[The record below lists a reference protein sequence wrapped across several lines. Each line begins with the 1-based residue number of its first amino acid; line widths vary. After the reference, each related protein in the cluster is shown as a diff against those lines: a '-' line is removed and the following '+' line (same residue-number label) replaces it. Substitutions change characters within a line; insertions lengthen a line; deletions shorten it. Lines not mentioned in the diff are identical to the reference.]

1 MDWVGRQIGDF
12 RLVRLIG
19 EGAFGRVYEAE
30 QVSLRR
36 RVALKVLKPET
47 VSGPRDVRR
56 FRREAQLTARLSH
69 PNIVQVHQCGEEE
82 EEGTFY
88 FAMQLVSGTSLAEC
102 LPQLPDLDLTRL
114 LHPLPPAE
122 GRAHLKVD
130 TAETEA
136 LPEGAEPEKRP
147 AGVRGR
153 TDAKELR
160 RRRARLDPD
169 FFRTVARLGAEV
181 AEALA
186 YAHRQGVRHC
196 DIKPSNLLVR
206 REDGSIFVSDFGLAR
221 LMEQPLRTVPG
232 EFFGTYRYAS
242 PEQLTAGQLPVDE
255 RTDVYSLGVTLYEL
269 LALESPFVGDTR
281 DALVKK
287 VLSGKPRALRRL
299 VPRLPADLETIVHK
313 AMEWDPDRRY
323 QSAGEL
329 ADDLRRFLR
338 GEPPKVLPVG
348 GLGRARRALRRHR
361 RVAVPLRVLVVVSL
375 ALAGVF
381 GLLLVRGWRKR
392 QAFAVREKI
401 LTWQPASGY
410 RQEKQ
415 DLLDELKRVGD
426 WFSPGEFEEL
436 KEVLDARLNSWGDS
450 RAREVRNNAADWD
463 PTPPYG
469 QEKQLRLAQLEDVKD
484 WLSSAE
490 LKGLREILDR
500 RVWEGQ
506 PTELTIPGTARPTSM
521 AFSPRGRWLACGDDE
536 GQVTLWKVGESTEEA
551 FSRVQAPLLA
561 ELELGRVTCLAFD
574 EGEKYLAAGGVAS
587 ANPVVWRLGS
597 LDEEQDC
604 PRLKEKGSV
613 CSVALPRRGPP
624 GPEAFLLWTVEEY
637 GEAPWVLWGWD
648 GLPEEPPRN
657 LWPLKAEDNKLLLSS
672 DGLFCGEVTRGEVL
686 VWSAGSPGRGWSA
699 GMKWS
704 DADWAV
710 LSDGGTVGVVGSPS
724 GLVVYRLPEQGAEEL
739 LVSFESDHEDEGGI
753 TCSPALTPD
762 GRWLAWADGVV
773 LKLYQVPNQSE
784 DAQAKRIPTVIV
796 ERGQDWAV
804 QPGDTVVALSPES
817 PDGTWLAAAGGDGV
831 IRVWQLDDLQ
841 ECLRRAKSALSSLK
855 EAP

>member
-47 VSGPRDVRR
+47 VSSRRDVRR

-69 PNIVQVHQCGEEE
+69 PRIVQVHQCGEEE

-102 LPQLPDLDLTRL
+102 LPQLPDLDLTQL
-114 LHPLPPAE
+114 LHPLPPAQ

-130 TAETEA
+130 TAETEL
-136 LPEGAEPEKRP
+136 LPEGAEPQKRP
-147 AGVRGR
+147 AGVRVR
-153 TDAKELR
+153 LDAEELR
-160 RRRARLDPD
+160 RRRARLSPD
-169 FFRTVARLGAEV
+169 YFRTVARLGAEV

-196 DIKPSNLLVR
+196 DIKPSNLLVS
-206 REDGSIFVSDFGLAR
+206 REDGSVFVSDFGLAR

-269 LALESPFVGDTR
+269 LALESPFVADTR
-281 DALVKK
+281 DALVKQ

-299 VPRLPADLETIVHK
+299 VPRLPPDLETIVHK

-329 ADDLRRFLR
+329 AEDLRRFLR
-338 GEPPKVLPVG
+338 GEPPKVLPG
-348 GLGRARRALRRHR
+348 GRLGRARRALRRHR
-361 RVAVPLRVLVVVSL
+361 RVAVPLLVLAVVF
-375 ALAGVF
+375 A
-381 GLLLVRGWRKR
+381 LLVLRRG
-392 QAFAVREKI
+392 
-401 LTWQPASGY
+401 
-410 RQEKQ
+410 
-415 DLLDELKRVGD
+415 
-426 WFSPGEFEEL
+426 
-436 KEVLDARLNSWGDS
+436 RLPIG
-450 RAREVRNNAADWD
+450 
-463 PTPPYG
+463 
-469 QEKQLRLAQLEDVKD
+469 
-484 WLSSAE
+484 
-490 LKGLREILDR
+490 

-506 PTELTIPGTARPTSM
+506 PTELTISGTTRPTSM
-521 AFSPRGRWLACGDDE
+521 VFSPRGRWLACGDDE
-536 GQVTLWKVGESTEEA
+536 GQVTLWKVGESTQEA

-561 ELELGRVTCLAFD
+561 EFELGRVTCLAFD

-587 ANPVVWRLGS
+587 ANPAVWRLGS

-604 PRLKEKGSV
+604 PRFKEKGSV

-624 GPEAFLLWTVEEY
+624 GPEAFLLWTVEY
-637 GEAPWVLWGWD
+637 GEARWVLWGWD

-657 LWPLKAEDNKLLLSS
+657 LWQLKAEDNRLLLSS

-686 VWSAGSPGRGWSA
+686 VWSAGSPGSGWSA

-762 GRWLAWADGVV
+762 GRWLAWADGGVI
-773 LKLYQVPNQSE
+773 KLYQVQYEP
-784 DAQAKRIPTVIV
+784 DGVQAKHIPTVIV
-796 ERGQDWAV
+796 EPGQDWAV
-804 QPGDTVVALSPES
+804 QPSRSRPTITVVALSPES

-841 ECLRRAKSALSSLK
+841 ECLKRAKSALSSLK